1 MKYDITFSFASE
13 QKEIV
18 EEFKN
23 ELQRLGLKVFVDE
36 EHPELFVFKHVPDVL
51 KQIYNDENT
60 VMLIFLSEDYVRK
73 DFTAYEGHIASDRL
87 ISRKKIEI
95 IRVDDAELP
104 WLPCSCHYFDIRK
117 NETSYICQA
126 ICQAIVGEADRNLS
140 QLFRCINDN
149 LVLEKDS
156 IIPKYSSETC
166 YIYWITAHKNTNLR
180 IILLSEEN
188 SILFFSDILCA
199 DMSIPFAEINLKD
212 NIYILYN
219 MGFFENGKA
228 MQKYVSEEKLLEH
241 VVSRI
246 KMLWRKY
253 D

>member
-13 QKEIV
+13 QKKLV

-23 ELQRLGLKVFVDE
+23 ELQRLGLKVFVDD

-51 KQIYNDENT
+51 KQIYEDENT
-60 VMLIFLSEDYVRK
+60 AMLIFLSEDYVRK
-73 DFTAYEGHIASDRL
+73 DFTTYEGLIASDRL

-95 IRVDDAELP
+95 IRVDDAELT
-104 WLPCSCHYFDIRK
+104 WLPRSCHYFDIRK

-126 ICQAIVGEADRNLS
+126 IYQAIRREADRNLS
-140 QLFRCINDN
+140 QLFGRINDN
-149 LVLEKDS
+149 LVLEKDI
-156 IIPKYSSETC
+156 IIPKYSSKTC
-166 YIYWITAHKNTNLR
+166 YIYWITAHQNTNLK
-180 IILLSEEN
+180 IVLFPEEN

-199 DMSIPFAEINLKD
+199 DMLIPFAEINLKD

-219 MGFFENGKA
+219 MGFFEKGEA
-228 MQKYVSEEKLLEH
+228 MQKFVSEEKLLEH
-241 VVSRI
+241 VISGI